1 MSASPERTP
10 LRPSVDPILV
20 SSKAIEAAMQRGVRD
35 ALRRHKAL
43 GESIAVSRD
52 GKVVIVPA
60 EEIVVPDLP
69 GDGAS

>member
-1 MSASPERTP
+1 
-10 LRPSVDPILV
+10 V
-20 SSKAIEAAMQRGVRD
+20 SSNGKASNGKVDIAQVFATPGPIDAAMKRGVRD

-69 GDGAS
+69 DEHP